1 LPSLSAATS
10 PLCSR
15 ASIPNF
21 HTPHISILLYT
32 VLLLAFTLWG
42 NFRWNITLSAIARL
56 FTYSSIAIA
65 LLCCGA
71 ASPCAR
77 FRLPAGKFLA
87 VLAIAFC
94 VVLFA
99 RAPLS
104 NSSAVVITIL
114 MAGINYAA
122 VRSRQAPT

>member
-1 LPSLSAATS
+1 
-10 PLCSR
+10 
-15 ASIPNF
+15 
-21 HTPHISILLYT
+21 

-65 LLCCGA
+65 LLVLRRRQPH
-71 ASPCAR
+71 ASA

-114 MAGINYAA
+114 LAGINYAA